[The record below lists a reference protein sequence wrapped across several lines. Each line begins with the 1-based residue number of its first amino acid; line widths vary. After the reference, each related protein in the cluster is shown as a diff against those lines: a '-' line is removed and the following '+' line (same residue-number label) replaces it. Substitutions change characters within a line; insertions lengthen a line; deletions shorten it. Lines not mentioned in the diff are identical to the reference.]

1 MLRCQLKFSLTIF
14 LLFAFIYPQQNAVQ
28 AAPGCDGDC
37 LENKL
42 DEILSKLQTL
52 NGKVES
58 FATHPGI
65 EPTAACTHHPHAHRK
80 QHVTEGQE
88 DVESQHQRRHQ
99 TRNFHSR
106 LATSS
111 LGNGSGN
118 NHKCAER
125 LAQIC
130 QNVGVSEIQ
139 LDDDKVSPFKVLCSA
154 EHWIVVLQRLDG
166 SVAFHNRTWATY
178 KQGFGSVG
186 EKTEFF
192 LGLQHLHEL
201 TYSGFFEIR
210 IDLEDF
216 QGVERYAHY
225 SDFSVFTE
233 HADYKM
239 GILGIYHGTAGD
251 SFMYHEGQQ
260 FSAID
265 RDNDAKAQ
273 GSCSEEYNSAGW
285 FKNCMEANLF
295 GKYLHGDTDKFKEG
309 MYWETFHGPE
319 YSLKTVKLSVRAK
332 C

>member
-1 MLRCQLKFSLTIF
+1 MLRCQLQSLTIF
-14 LLFAFIYPQQNAVQ
+14 LVLFAFISRQQIVR

-37 LENKL
+37 LEDKL
-42 DEILSKLQTL
+42 DEILSKLKTL

-58 FATHPGI
+58 LAAHPEI
-65 EPTAACTHHPHAHRK
+65 EPPAACAHHPHAHRK
-80 QHVTEGQE
+80 QHVTESHE
-88 DVESQHQRRHQ
+88 DVESRHQRRHHA
-99 TRNFHSR
+99 RNFHSG

-111 LGNGSGN
+111 LGSS

-130 QNVGVSEIQ
+130 NNVGVSEIQ
-139 LDDDKVSPFKVLCSA
+139 LDDDKVPPFKVLCGA
-154 EHWIVVLQRLDG
+154 ERWIVILQRLDG
-166 SVAFHNRTWATY
+166 SVAFHNRTWDAY

-201 TYSGFFEIR
+201 TYSGFFEVR

-216 QGVERYAHY
+216 QGVQKFAHY
-225 SDFSVFTE
+225 SDFSVFNE

-239 GILGIYHGTAGD
+239 GILGVYHGTAGD

-260 FSAID
+260 FSATD

-295 GKYLHGDTDKFKEG
+295 GKYLNGETDKFKEG

-319 YSLKTVKLSVRAK
+319 YSLKTVKMSVRAK